1 MTRTPTHAVAC
12 LAVLAALASQA
23 PRSAPAAEPRGR
35 NYAFLVAGQD
45 YDRKELRPLQY
56 TRNDITEF
64 YRALLDAAFA
74 KQNVVLMHDGQPKD
88 LLPEARKVRKE
99 LGVLLAGLRPDDT
112 VIVALA
118 GHGVQFRGEARSYF
132 CPVDAELTDRSTL
145 IPLDEVYRQLAACPA
160 RRKLLLVDACRNDPQ
175 SELSRGRPEVRLESV
190 TRPQAEPVPKG
201 IIALFSCSEGEKS
214 FEQPELQHG
223 LFFYE
228 VLQGWQGDAADKEGK
243 VTLDGLTAYVKEHT
257 TADARLRLKAVQV
270 PEQRGEF
277 SGTWVLAAVSPGRA
291 RYRQGADALDRGDY
305 DLAVRCLSEAIRLD
319 PNSAKAYSLRGAA
332 WDYKGQPD
340 RALPDC
346 DEAIRLDPAFAPAY
360 NNRGWTHILRKEY
373 DQAVADLDQA
383 VRLDPQL
390 VWAYTNRGWAHIL
403 RQDYDRALADLTEA
417 IRLDPKQSMPFN
429 NRAMIY
435 LHRREYDR
443 AVADCTEALR
453 LDPGL
458 AMAYNNRGLAYSGKG
473 DDDRAVTDYTRAIG
487 LDPNY
492 IQAYGNRANAYER
505 KGDPTRARADRVRVF
520 ALQQA
525 LANR

>member
-1 MTRTPTHAVAC
+1 MTRTRTHALPC
-12 LAVLAALASQA
+12 LAVLAALVSPG
-23 PRSAPAAEPRGR
+23 PRPAPAAEPRGQG
-35 NYAFLVAGQD
+35 YAFLVAGQD
-45 YDRKELRPLQY
+45 YDQKELRPLQY
-56 TRNDITEF
+56 TRNDVTEF
-64 YRALLDAAFA
+64 YRALLDAGFA
-74 KQNVVLMHDGQPKD
+74 QENVVLMHDGQSKD
-88 LLPEARKVRKE
+88 LLPEARKIRKE
-99 LGVLLAGLRPDDT
+99 LSLLLAGLRPDDS

-118 GHGVQFRGEARSYF
+118 GHGVQFRGEPRNYF
-132 CPVDAELTDRSTL
+132 CPVDAELADRATL
-145 IPLDEVYRQLAACPA
+145 IPLDEVYQQLAACKA

-190 TRPQAEPVPKG
+190 TRPQAEPVPRG
-201 IIALFSCSEGEKS
+201 IVALFSCSEGEKS
-214 FEQPELQHG
+214 FEQPSLQHG

-228 VLQGWQGDAADKEGK
+228 VLKGWQGEAADKDGK
-243 VTLDGLTAYVKEHT
+243 VTLDGLAAYVKERT
-257 TADARLRLKAVQV
+257 TADARLQLKAVQV
-270 PEQRGEF
+270 PEQRGDF
-277 SGTWVLAAVSPGRA
+277 SGTWVLAEVSPARA
-291 RYRQGADALDRGDY
+291 KYRQGAEALDRGDY

-319 PNSAKAYSLRGAA
+319 PKSAKAYSLRGAA
-332 WDYKGQPD
+332 WDSKGDPD

-360 NNRGWTHILRKEY
+360 SNRGWTHILRKEY
-373 DQAVADLDQA
+373 DQAVADLNEA

-403 RQDYDRALADLTEA
+403 RQDYDRALADLNEA
-417 IRLDPKQSMPFN
+417 IRLDPKQAMPYN

-435 LHRREYDR
+435 LRRGEHDR

-458 AMAYNNRGLAYSGKG
+458 AMAYNNRGLAHSGKG
-473 DDDRAVTDYTRAIG
+473 DDDRAVADYTRAIG

-492 IQAYGNRANAYER
+492 IQAYGNRASAYER
-505 KGDPTRARADRVRVF
+505 KGDPARARADRARVI